1 MCMVKNNETNKSF
14 NLGLFLKRNLNV
26 CFLIF
31 MILFGILFAKNFTKT
46 ANLQNLLKQMS
57 VNAILATGF
66 SICFIAD
73 GFDLSQGNV
82 CSACACVALTVLVNT
97 QNWVL
102 AMASS
107 IVIGI
112 IFGMFNAVI
121 CKMIKGD
128 GNDSYIVTL
137 ATSMVALG
145 FAYLFTKGGM
155 VITLDN
161 NLPSTVAYRLVA
173 KEKIFGIPTIA
184 ILAMCVMLTG
194 SFILKKTKLGRRFY
208 LVGTNKTAAYM
219 SGINSHNYRAYAFI
233 ISGICVAIAAIAVT
247 ARNGNVNAT
256 TCAGYENDAAIATI
270 VGGNATGNGKSGM
283 LCTLIGVLSLGILSN
298 VMTLM
303 HVDSIVQTVIKGVIL
318 ILALYA
324 QMIKNKNS

>member
-1 MCMVKNNETNKSF
+1 MVKNRETGKSF
-14 NLGLFLKRNLNV
+14 NIGLFIKRNLNV

-31 MILFGILFAKNFTKT
+31 MILFGVLFAKNFTRT

-82 CSACACVALTVLVNT
+82 CSACGCVALTVLVNT

-102 AMASS
+102 AMVASLAT
-107 IVIGI
+107 GLA
-112 IFGMFNAVI
+112 FGLFNATI

-137 ATSMVALG
+137 ATAMIALG

-161 NLPSTVAYRLVA
+161 NLPSSVAYRWIA

-184 ILAMCVMLTG
+184 ILAAFVMLVG
-194 SFILKKTKLGRRFY
+194 SFVLRKTKLGRRFY

-219 SGINSHNYRAYAFI
+219 SGINVHNYRAYAFM

-256 TCAGYENDAAIATI
+256 TCSGYENDAAIATI

-283 LCTLIGVLSLGILSN
+283 ICTLIGVLSLGILSN

-303 HVDSIVQTVIKGVIL
+303 HIDSMVQTVVKGIIL